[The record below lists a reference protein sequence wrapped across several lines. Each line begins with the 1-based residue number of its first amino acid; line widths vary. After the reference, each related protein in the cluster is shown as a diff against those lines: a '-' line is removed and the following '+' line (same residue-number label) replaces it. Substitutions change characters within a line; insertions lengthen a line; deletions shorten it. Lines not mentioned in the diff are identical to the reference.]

1 MVISIDI
8 DGAGTQ
14 ASHKILV
21 MRTHQNRLTGS
32 NVGQQKVDYD
42 VARVLIEPVGGLIEH

>member
-14 ASHKILV
+14 ASHQILV
-21 MRTHQNRLTGS
+21 MRTHQNRLTRRD
-32 NVGQQKVDYD
+32 VGQQEVDHD
-42 VARVLIEPVGGLIEH
+42 VA